1 MSDSLSTNPVRGAD
15 APDDADREARIEQL
29 LLLGLDHYF
38 AGHYEHAISVWTRV
52 VFLERHHD
60 RARAYIERAR
70 SALAERHRET
80 EELLHTGVSA
90 YNAGEVDKA
99 RELLTRAGDQG
110 SDTAHIFL
118 DRLNRVG
125 TTPAAADLRI
135 DPLPARPTAPRPRA
149 TMPPPRTGWT
159 AAALFAIVV
168 AVAMLVGGLPIG
180 SWLSE
185 LEVTAPTPATQ
196 APFDEPLPVGT
207 RIGSGGGSRARSV
220 RRRPSARRAPRA
232 RPCRYRRP
240 VARGSGS
247 PPRRHSTR
255 PPCRGG
261 DRDLGSGRARCAAV
275 KCPKCHYLGFETGD
289 RCKNCGYD
297 FSLISEPEIS
307 VDPDLDLELALRA
320 SDDTLPATVPW
331 DDNFE
336 HMDADALADAAALA
350 ESPATMEIADPNPEP
365 VPETPREAVTAI

>member
-90 YNAGEVDKA
+90 YNAGEVEKA

-125 TTPAAADLRI
+125 ATTAAADLRI
-135 DPLPARPTAPRPRA
+135 DPLPARPTAPRAPA

-159 AAALFAIVV
+159 AAALFAVVV

-185 LEVTAPTPATQ
+185 LEVTAPAPATQ
-196 APFDEPLPVGT
+196 AASDEPLPV
-207 RIGSGGGSRARSV
+207 V
-220 RRRPSARRAPRA
+220 
-232 RPCRYRRP
+232 
-240 VARGSGS
+240 
-247 PPRRHSTR
+247 
-255 PPCRGG
+255 
-261 DRDLGSGRARCAAV
+261 
-275 KCPKCHYLGFETGD
+275 
-289 RCKNCGYD
+289 
-297 FSLISEPEIS
+297 
-307 VDPDLDLELALRA
+307 RA
-320 SDDTLPATVPW
+320 SDTAVARARDLYAGG
-331 DDNFE
+331 
-336 HMDADALADAAALA
+336 HLRDALRVLDRVDPADPLRAEADRLRADIQRDLLAAAGIATLA
-350 ESPATMEIADPNPEP
+350 PAAPGEQP
-365 VPETPREAVTAI
+365 